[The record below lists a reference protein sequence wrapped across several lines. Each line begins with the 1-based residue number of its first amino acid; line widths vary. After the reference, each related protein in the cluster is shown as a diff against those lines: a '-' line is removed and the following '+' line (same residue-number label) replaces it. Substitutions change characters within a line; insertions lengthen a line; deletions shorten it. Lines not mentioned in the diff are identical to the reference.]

1 MDRPR
6 GGLLLLLL
14 TAILAGPACGQTN
27 GQTNGQTRSGQTV
40 SGQTASALACGVLK
54 AETSRTSSS
63 SQWTISG
70 PSGKTTETGVLRSGP
85 RFECVEGAILIV
97 EFTSSAGHSF
107 FDAYFADGTNIGY
120 GRQQIDRHGSRF
132 VLPIQAKARIA
143 APFRAA
149 FDYHCRLDMPAD
161 PIQPAARADCVF

>member
-6 GGLLLLLL
+6 GGLLLLL